1 MIIIRG
7 ALIAILLTIT
17 ACSGLDFGD
26 HPGHDVSKESGPLTV
41 PPAHLKDGQS
51 E

>member
-1 MIIIRG
+1 VIIIRG
-7 ALIAILLTIT
+7 TLIAIVLSMT

-26 HPGHDVSKESGPLTV
+26 RPGRDVAKESGPLTV
-41 PPAHLKDGQS
+41 PPAHLKDGRS